1 MISDVAR
8 LTRWEWFKLRR
19 RWMPWVLLLPLIII
33 PQIWLWAEFF
43 AYRSV
48 DFYGNRN
55 LGIKTSEAG
64 GVFFSC
70 VDIDEGNFSDLL
82 VKPSRGAAAAGDRE
96 PSNVQRDLR
105 G

>member
-64 GVFFSC
+64 GR
-70 VDIDEGNFSDLL
+70 LL
-82 VKPSRGAAAAGDRE
+82 LMRRHRRRQLQRPAGQPSRGAAEAGDRC
-96 PSNVQRDLR
+96 PPQVQ
-105 G
+105 